1 MFQRIIFGKGYNDYE
16 VVQGFVG
23 SDYIHYKDIIF
34 SKWHSMIRRCYS
46 KYYQE
51 RGGTTNY
58 KNVSVCDDWL
68 KFSNFWLWAKD
79 LNYEGK
85 DLDKDII
92 GGAIGVSQYS
102 PDTCAFIDSSL
113 NKFLCIR
120 SNARGLYPV
129 GATID
134 RKSGMF
140 ISRCMVGGGKRVSLG
155 YFKTPEEAHRA
166 WQQAKLDYGRELQS
180 EQTDQRVFN
189 GLDVIL
195 HRLEQDILE
204 GNITERLV

>member
-1 MFQRIIFGKGYNDYE
+1 MKRLDMFQRIIFGKGYNDYE

-23 SDYIHYKDIIF
+23 SDYIHYKDII
-34 SKWHSMIRRCYS
+34 
-46 KYYQE
+46 
-51 RGGTTNY
+51 
-58 KNVSVCDDWL
+58 
-68 KFSNFWLWAKD
+68 
-79 LNYEGK
+79 
-85 DLDKDII
+85 
-92 GGAIGVSQYS
+92 GGAVGVSQYS

-155 YFKTPEEAHRA
+155 YFKTPEEAHQA

-180 EQTDQRVFN
+180 EQTDQRVLD

-195 HRLEQDILE
+195 NRLEQDILE